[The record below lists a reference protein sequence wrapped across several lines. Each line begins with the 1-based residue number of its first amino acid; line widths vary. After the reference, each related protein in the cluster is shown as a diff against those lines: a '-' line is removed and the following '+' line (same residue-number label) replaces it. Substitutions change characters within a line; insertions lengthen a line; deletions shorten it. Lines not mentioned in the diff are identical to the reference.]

1 MAGELRF
8 RFLSLSS
15 FYYYDLFLVRSMLS
29 NNSLLFLFIFYFFCP
44 VTLTEEALSLPGSED
59 LEFPLPSRCSRGGQ
73 LRFWP

>member
-29 NNSLLFLFIFYFFCP
+29 NNSSYFYLFFIFSVP
-44 VTLTEEALSLPGSED
+44 
-59 LEFPLPSRCSRGGQ
+59 
-73 LRFWP
+73 

>member
-29 NNSLLFLFIFYFFCP
+29 NNSSFIFIYFLFF
-44 VTLTEEALSLPGSED
+44 LSRNIDRGSF
-59 LEFPLPSRCSRGGQ
+59 EFARKRRS
-73 LRFWP
+73 

>member
-15 FYYYDLFLVRSMLS
+15 FYYYYLFLVRSMLS
-29 NNSLLFLFIFYFFCP
+29 NNSFFIFIYFLFFCP

-59 LEFPLPSRCSRGGQ
+59 LEFPLPSRCCRGGQ
-73 LRFWP
+73 LRFWS

>member
-29 NNSLLFLFIFYFFCP
+29 NNSYFYLFFIFSVP
-44 VTLTEEALSLPGSED
+44 
-59 LEFPLPSRCSRGGQ
+59 
-73 LRFWP
+73 